1 MVWWHFT
8 SKIVVRKVK
17 KRQKKPYLHSRH
29 ELPLL
34 RVVVVVVVDMLR

>member
-17 KRQKKPYLHSRH
+17 RGKKT
-29 ELPLL
+29 LPVLETCAPVAEGGSAGGG
-34 RVVVVVVVDMLR
+34 RVR